1 MGSTRIYTA
10 LCEEAVMLSIRNR
23 RVRELAELVMR
34 ETGAP
39 NLTAAI
45 TQALEHEVERARAT
59 VPLHQRVKAL
69 RQRAAERSVRPT
81 EPVTSA
87 EIDALWEP

>member
-1 MGSTRIYTA
+1 
-10 LCEEAVMLSIRNR
+10 MLSIRNR

-39 NLTAAI
+39 NITAAI
-45 TQALEHEVERARAT
+45 TQALEHEVERARAA

-69 RQRAAERSVRPT
+69 RQRAAERSVRPP